1 MAIGSEISAA
11 DYVAIQ
17 DKAQSVLGPGIGS
30 RGYGQALSSTDVFTG
45 NQITKEQW
53 DLLRYDIVNIRVHQD
68 GVLPTIV
75 TVNVGDPI
83 GYSAGSPNTNYNTLM
98 DTAIANRFNIASN
111 QSIISAAA
119 SQTYS
124 SAWGSSAQATLTATF
139 STADQAR
146 YFFNSGGKIRIT
158 TTLTGSSVTSQNNA
172 WVNFLNSAATQS
184 FGAATNEFVN
194 FYTLTNAYQTYYQGS
209 LTTPYS
215 ANNYRLEA
223 KSNVADNSSGT
234 ATVVELRI
242 TLTDSYVDSGP
253 PAPGDSVDGTLTIAV
268 DELKASGSLIPTGSF
283 TITSPTYSI
292 STITAS

>member
-83 GYSAGSPNTNYNTLM
+83 GYGAGSPNTNYNSLM

-158 TTLTGSSVTSQNNA
+158 TTLTGSSITSQNNA

-215 ANNYRLEA
+215 SNNYRLEA
-223 KSNVADNSSGT
+223 RSNVANNSSGT

-253 PAPGDSVDGTLTIAV
+253 PAPGDSVDGTLTISV